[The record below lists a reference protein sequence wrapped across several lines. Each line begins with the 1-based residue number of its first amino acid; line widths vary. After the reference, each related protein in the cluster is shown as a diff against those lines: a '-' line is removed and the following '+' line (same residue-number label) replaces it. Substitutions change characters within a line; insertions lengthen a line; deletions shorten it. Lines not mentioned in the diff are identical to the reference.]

1 MTADHTTDTPPNK
14 PSSVL
19 IIEDDPVMSRYLA
32 VSLEKQ
38 GYQMHQATNG
48 KMGLERASELRP
60 DLILLDLGLPDMTG
74 LEVLSQL
81 QEWSRAPVV
90 VLSATEEEEIK
101 VQALDGG
108 ACDYVTKPVGL
119 PELLARI
126 RVALRHAA
134 RTAAE
139 EGAIRQ
145 FGSVEMDLLHHRV
158 LRGGQEVRLTPTQYK
173 MLSLLVRRVG
183 QVVTHRQMLR
193 EVWGPEY
200 ATETNYLRVYM
211 KQLRE
216 KLEDDPAEP
225 RYLLNEPGIGYRLQ
239 PDGQLNT

>member
-1 MTADHTTDTPPNK
+1 
-14 PSSVL
+14 
-19 IIEDDPVMSRYLA
+19 MSRYLA

-38 GYQMHQATNG
+38 GYHTHESG
-48 KMGLERASELRP
+48 CGESGLERAAALRP
-60 DLILLDLGLPDMTG
+60 DIILLDLGLPDISG
-74 LEVLSQL
+74 LQVLNRL
-81 QEWSRAPVV
+81 QEWSCAPVI
-90 VLSATEEEEIK
+90 VLSANEDEETK

-119 PELLARI
+119 AELLARL

-134 RTAAE
+134 RNTADDSAV
-139 EGAIRQ
+139 RR
-145 FGSVEMDLLHHRV
+145 FGTVEMDLLHHRV
-158 LRGGQEVRLTPTQYK
+158 TRGGQEVRLTPTQYK
-173 MLSLLVRRVG
+173 MLTLLVQRVG

-216 KLEDDPAEP
+216 KLEDNPAEP

-239 PDGQLNT
+239 PDA

>member
-1 MTADHTTDTPPNK
+1 MTANNESTK
-14 PSSVL
+14 KASIL

-32 VSLEKQ
+32 LALEKQ
-38 GYQMHQATNG
+38 GYDPHEAANG
-48 KMGLERASELRP
+48 EIGLERAASLAP
-60 DLILLDLGLPDMTG
+60 DIVLLDLGLPDMTG
-74 LEVLSQL
+74 LEVLSRL
-81 QEWSRAPVV
+81 QEWSRAPVI
-90 VLSATEEEEIK
+90 VLSANDEEEIK
-101 VQALDGG
+101 VLALDGG

-119 PELLARI
+119 PELFARI
-126 RVALRHAA
+126 RVALRHATRSA
-134 RTAAE
+134 SE
-139 EGAIRQ
+139 DNPVRQ
-145 FGSVEMDLLHHRV
+145 FGNIEMDLLHHRV
-158 LRGGQEVRLTPTQYK
+158 TRANQEVRLTPTQYK
-173 MLSLLVRRVG
+173 MLALLVRRVG

-239 PDGQLNT
+239 PDA